1 MNLGN
6 LESCSFSNTNR
17 VKMASA
23 EEHPLT
29 GQKVG
34 FLGAGMMA
42 GAMIRGLMA
51 SGVAPGDLMACD
63 VSQGDASEYLARVND
78 NPLYD

>member
-1 MNLGN
+1 
-6 LESCSFSNTNR
+6 
-17 VKMASA
+17 MASA
-23 EEHPLT
+23 QEHPLT

-63 VSQGDASEYLARVND
+63 VSQGLNQNTWLLQRSVYKIASQSNCKT
-78 NPLYD
+78 